1 MDRLVVLLEKICKKI
16 SRRTYQK
23 KKKMLVPLSV
33 VNRSQRSCRVFSD
46 LKPAVKRVKHL
57 PLHSSLIIFPEP
69 VFVNLLRSPGF
80 DSLRCGLVRH
90 PYLSYRPARLH
101 RLAESI
107 PGLLKRSQIR
117 AQVIPGHIFNDDITV
132 TSPPQRFSSIS
143 SGQYKLG

>member
-1 MDRLVVLLEKICKKI
+1 MPVQLYVVKDPSEAIGPQKRAHFFLAGFVFEFFLTLSLELKGLTTPPPLLITI
-16 SRRTYQK
+16 S
-23 KKKMLVPLSV
+23 
-33 VNRSQRSCRVFSD
+33 
-46 LKPAVKRVKHL
+46 
-57 PLHSSLIIFPEP
+57 PES
-69 VFVNLLRSPGF
+69 VFVSLLRSPGIG
-80 DSLRCGLVRH
+80 SRSWRAGKQ